1 MAAGR
6 RGSSDSRR
14 RNRTQEEQRVGWE
27 GPTGQG
33 AAGMGLKLRIAE
45 AKSGNVCA
53 MARRGHHTLALER
66 PYRTLMF
73 YVAEVVLGGTALLE

>member
-1 MAAGR
+1 
-6 RGSSDSRR
+6 
-14 RNRTQEEQRVGWE
+14 
-27 GPTGQG
+27 
-33 AAGMGLKLRIAE
+33 MGLKLRIDE

-53 MARRGHHTLALER
+53 MARRGLCTLALEH